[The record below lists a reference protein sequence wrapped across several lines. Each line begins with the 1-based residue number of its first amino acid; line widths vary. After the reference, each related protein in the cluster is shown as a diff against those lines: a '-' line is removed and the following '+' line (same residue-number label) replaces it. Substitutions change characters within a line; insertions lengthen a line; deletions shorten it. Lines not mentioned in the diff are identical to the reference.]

1 MNRSVASIYTPK
13 LQKLGYKKPQISP
26 PKVSSKTKRTN
37 ETKKKKKKKKNHKLS
52 TKNQNHQNHLSRAV
66 TENGDV

>member
-1 MNRSVASIYTPK
+1 MQKRKGKWVISYISRSVASIYTPK

-37 ETKKKKKKKKNHKLS
+37 ETKKKKKKNHKLN
-52 TKNQNHQNHLSRAV
+52 TKNQNQNHL
-66 TENGDV
+66 